1 MTCYTAQLLGGFPHP
16 DLDGFIENRE
26 PRRLIL
32 SENSR
37 AVWTL
42 FSTIRAIR
50 DGRIDKVIWK
60 ARRPSSIL
68 DDGLLMLSALVLRD
82 KAVRE
87 ALMGMLNCN
96 ELASIDLSKALTG
109 EQHHKLISLSRE
121 SSQGRYYK
129 IIISSFY
136 GSCLLNRV
144 HALESYGY
152 DYEVLMPFCTKL
164 FSRWLKADVVRGDL
178 NELPSVVNRQL
189 IRH

>member
-1 MTCYTAQLLGGFPHP
+1 
-16 DLDGFIENRE
+16 
-26 PRRLIL
+26 
-32 SENSR
+32 
-37 AVWTL
+37 
-42 FSTIRAIR
+42 
-50 DGRIDKVIWK
+50 
-60 ARRPSSIL
+60 
-68 DDGLLMLSALVLRD
+68 MLSVLVLKD
-82 KAVRE
+82 KEVRT
-87 ALMGMLNCN
+87 AMMDMLNCD
-96 ELASIDLSKALTG
+96 ELASIDLSKALTE
-109 EQHHKLISLSRE
+109 EQHNKLISLSRK

-144 HALESYGY
+144 HALVNYDY